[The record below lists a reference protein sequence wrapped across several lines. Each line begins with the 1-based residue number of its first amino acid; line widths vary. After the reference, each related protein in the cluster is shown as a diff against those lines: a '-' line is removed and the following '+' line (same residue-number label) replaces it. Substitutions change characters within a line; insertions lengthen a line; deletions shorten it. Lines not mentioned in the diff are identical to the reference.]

1 LVVGSNPT
9 RGANENFATFA
20 VVFLFFS
27 IDGTPIFKPIAGSI
41 LSEIL
46 YNERRTLRRSRME
59 NGKQLSPEE
68 ISELRSR
75 YAWAF
80 AANLDYTQHTGG
92 LKTTKV
98 RPCYPISVSINP

>member
-1 LVVGSNPT
+1 
-9 RGANENFATFA
+9 
-20 VVFLFFS
+20 
-27 IDGTPIFKPIAGSI
+27 
-41 LSEIL
+41 
-46 YNERRTLRRSRME
+46 ME

-92 LKTTKV
+92 LKATKV